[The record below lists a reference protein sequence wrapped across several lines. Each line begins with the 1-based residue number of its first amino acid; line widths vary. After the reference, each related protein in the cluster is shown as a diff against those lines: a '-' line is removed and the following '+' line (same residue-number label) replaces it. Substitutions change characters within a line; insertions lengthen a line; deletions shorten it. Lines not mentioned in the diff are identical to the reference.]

1 MLVIIAYER
10 LYRETGYSRL
20 AWATQKGEALF
31 QQIKEQTTKKIPYGD
46 NLLLTG
52 TLKGQL
58 AFLRT

>member
-1 MLVIIAYER
+1 MKGCDR
-10 LYRETGYSRL
+10 KTGYSRL

-31 QQIKEQTTKKIPYGD
+31 QQIKEKTTKKIPYGD

-52 TLKGQL
+52 ILKGQL